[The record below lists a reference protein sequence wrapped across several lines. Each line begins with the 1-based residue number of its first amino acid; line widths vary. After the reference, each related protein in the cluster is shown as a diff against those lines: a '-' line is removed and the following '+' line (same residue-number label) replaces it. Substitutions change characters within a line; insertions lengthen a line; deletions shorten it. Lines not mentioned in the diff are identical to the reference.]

1 MANRRPLVIID
12 GIKHGIGPGDSLD
25 IAPGQSYNIDGKP
38 HTHDGSP
45 ATVTINRT
53 DGEIS
58 SLSFANDRTVTI
70 NRVDG
75 EIASVA
81 DGTHTW
87 SIDRVDGEIT
97 QIIVT

>member
-12 GIKHGIGPGDSLD
+12 GVKHGIGPGDNLD
-25 IAPGQSYNIDGKP
+25 IASGQSYNVGGEP

-45 ATVTINRT
+45 VSVTINRT

-58 SLSFANDRTVTI
+58 SLEFEGGKTVTI

-87 SIDRVDGEIT
+87 SINRVDGEIT

>member
-12 GIKHGIGPGDSLD
+12 GIKHGIGAGDSLD
-25 IAPGQSYNIDGKP
+25 IASGQTYNIDGKP
-38 HTHDGSP
+38 HAHDGSP

-58 SLSFANDRTVTI
+58 SLRFADGRTVTI
-70 NRVDG
+70 NRADG
-75 EIASVA
+75 EITSVSN
-81 DGTHTW
+81 GTHTW